1 MMKTTLLLAAVVAI
15 GTMSCSKK
23 YSCRCTTTIAA
34 QYYYPH
40 TKETV
45 VPIEKSVTKKKA
57 EKICENTAV
66 QLRENT
72 KEIIHGWE
80 VNAECKLK
88 DY

>member
-1 MMKTTLLLAAVVAI
+1 MRTFLILSALTLALSLA
-15 GTMSCSKK
+15 SCAKK
-23 YSCRCTTTIAA
+23 YSCKCTTTITA

-45 VPIEKSVTKKKA
+45 VRIDKRVTKKKA
-57 EKICENTAV
+57 QKICDNTAV

-72 KEIIHGWE
+72 KEIIRGWDIGAAC
-80 VNAECKLK
+80 VLK

>member
-1 MMKTTLLLAAVVAI
+1 MKTLIILSVSVLSFA
-15 GTMSCSKK
+15 SCAKK
-23 YSCRCTTTIAA
+23 YSCKCTTTIQA

-45 VPIEKSVTKKKA
+45 VPIEKRVTKKKA
-57 EKICENTAV
+57 EKICQNTAV

-72 KEIIHGWE
+72 REIIYGWDIGAKCE
-80 VNAECKLK
+80 LK